1 MYASSR
7 NGNPGLRFGTKIAVM
22 SAHAMKV
29 IATISSTVFPSPVM
43 AATGIARTL
52 PRCLTRRSGDRQTRQ
67 M

>member
-7 NGNPGLRFGTKIAVM
+7 FGNPGLRFGTKIAVM

-52 PRCLTRRSGDRQTRQ
+52 PRCL
-67 M
+67 